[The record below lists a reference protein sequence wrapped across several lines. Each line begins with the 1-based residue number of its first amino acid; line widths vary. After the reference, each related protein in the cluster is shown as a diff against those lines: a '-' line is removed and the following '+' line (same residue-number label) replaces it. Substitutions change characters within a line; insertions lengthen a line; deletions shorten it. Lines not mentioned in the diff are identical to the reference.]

1 MHDSPE
7 QTPGATGRVQRI
19 ALTAGTVAIAL
30 LGFALHL
37 HFARAKTNGLLEH
50 DESISLLAA
59 AGKSD
64 RMAQLDA
71 PRDRV
76 TIMRASEIQ
85 SLMRP
90 TGDTGFADVWRSVVQ
105 YDVHPPLYFWLL
117 HGLER
122 LGISSLTLLRMV
134 GYLAL
139 LASAIVADRWIWP
152 DASPWA
158 RLPAFGMLIVAPVF
172 VDLATELRQYAVVL
186 FGTVLTIAALVRLES
201 REKRGPAIA
210 VFGIAAALLIWTHL
224 GSAAWVMIALLSAI
238 CMAGRKSRRHVTPL
252 IATGLAI
259 GVAVLPLL
267 LANWNPVV
275 VGRAE
280 ANDASLMAAFDQGT
294 KIARSIAETFIWQ
307 PVRPDGSILNV
318 SLTGTTLDKWLSPGF
333 VALTTISL
341 AVVVVWLSAAKGS
354 IERTLLVGGGV
365 WSLAWLAGL
374 ALGKIPGHAAAPK
387 YLAPMTL
394 ALLAI
399 VVRATDSKL
408 KMRRR
413 VAIGVLL
420 ASAATWP
427 LGWMMRR
434 PESGVMPNRKL
445 EPVRNAEALL
455 VDRPKRGQ
463 LLPIVE
469 KLPPDAT
476 VIIAPPEI
484 AVAGWKEIEA
494 ALPEDRLVVLEID
507 ADRVPAVVKAA
518 RNVEFEKLEAIYGGM
533 NEFRRGSSRR
543 MTEFRNRR
551 DFAPN

>member
-1 MHDSPE
+1 MDGSPE
-7 QTPGATGRVQRI
+7 QTSGATGRIKRLPL
-19 ALTAGTVAIAL
+19 AAGFVTIAL

-37 HFARAKTNGLLEH
+37 HFARAKTSSLLEH
-50 DESISLLAA
+50 DESISMLAA

-64 RMAQLDA
+64 QMAQLNA
-71 PRDRV
+71 TQDRV
-76 TIMRASEIQ
+76 TIMRASEVQ
-85 SLMRP
+85 SLLRP

-134 GYLAL
+134 GSLAL

-152 DASPWA
+152 NASPWA

-172 VDLATELRQYAVVL
+172 VDLATELRQYAIVL
-186 FGTVLTIAALVRLES
+186 FGTVLTIAALVKLES
-201 REKRGPAIA
+201 KERRGLAIA
-210 VFGIAAALLIWTHL
+210 VFGFAAVLLIWTHL
-224 GSAAWVMIALLSAI
+224 GSAAWVMIALLLAI
-238 CMAGRKSRRHVTPL
+238 WMAGRKSRWHVTPL
-252 IATGLAI
+252 IAIGLAI

-280 ANDASLMAAFDQGT
+280 ANDASLTAAIDQGM
-294 KIARSIAETFIWQ
+294 KIARSIAETFVWQ
-307 PVRPDGSILNV
+307 PVRPDGSMI
-318 SLTGTTLDKWLSPGF
+318 SIKLTGTTLDEWLPPGI
-333 VALTTISL
+333 VGLTTISL
-341 AVVVVWLSAAKGS
+341 AVIAVWLAAAKGS
-354 IERTLLVGGGV
+354 LERTLLVGSGV

-374 ALGKIPGHAAAPK
+374 ALGKIPEHAAAPK
-387 YLAPMTL
+387 YLTPMTL

-413 VAIGVLL
+413 LATGVLF

-427 LGWMMRR
+427 LGWMMRL
-434 PESGVMPNRKL
+434 PESGVTPNRKL
-445 EPVRNAEALL
+445 EPVRTAEALL

-484 AVAGWKEIEA
+484 AVAGWNEIEA
-494 ALPEDRLVVLEID
+494 ALPKDRLVVLEID
-507 ADRVPAVVKAA
+507 ADRMPADLKAA
-518 RNVEFEKLEAIYGGM
+518 RDVEFEKLGATYGET

-551 DFAPN
+551 DIAPN